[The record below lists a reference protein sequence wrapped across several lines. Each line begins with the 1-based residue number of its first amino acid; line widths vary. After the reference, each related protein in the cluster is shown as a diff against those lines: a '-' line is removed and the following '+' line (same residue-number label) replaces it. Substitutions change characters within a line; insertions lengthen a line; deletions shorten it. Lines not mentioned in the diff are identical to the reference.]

1 MTISEPMTLLTDYLL
16 AALVL
21 AFAARLAATG
31 RRQGQKAVL
40 LWGAAFAAS
49 GLAALA
55 GGTVHG
61 FVLYLGEPA
70 AAALWKVTVYLV
82 GLAGLLLLSACAV
95 AILTGAARRGL
106 ILLAA
111 LKFAGYVLW
120 MASHDDFRYVIYDYA
135 PALLA
140 VLLLQIYA
148 ALRRRDPAA
157 PWVVGGILVSFLGAG
172 IQAAGLAPHPHF
184 NHNDLYHVMQMGAF
198 YLLYRGGLLLRD
210 R

>member
-1 MTISEPMTLLTDYLL
+1 MTVSEPTTLLTDYLL
-16 AALVL
+16 AALTL
-21 AFAARLAATG
+21 AFAWRLAAAG
-31 RRQGQKAVL
+31 RRRGQVSVR

-49 GLAALA
+49 GLAAA
-55 GGTVHG
+55 CGGTVHG
-61 FVLYLGEPA
+61 FVQHLGGA
-70 AAALWKVTVYLV
+70 APLLWKATVYLI
-82 GLAGLLLLSACAV
+82 GLAGLLLLCAATV
-95 AILTGAARRGL
+95 AALRGAARRALIGL
-106 ILLAA
+106 AT
-111 LKFAGYVLW
+111 LKFAAYAVW

-140 VLLLQIYA
+140 VLLLQLYA

-184 NHNDLYHVMQMGAF
+184 NHNDLYHVVQMGAF

-210 R
+210 C